1 MGGAVAGGTILGRY
15 PDQLREAVGS
25 LNIGRGRIIPTTP
38 WEAVWHGVAQW
49 LGVVPSGLSTVL
61 PNKERWLTFDRSGA
75 GRRHRRQT
83 QDGTGGDGYLFTC
96 DEMYEEC
103 PDPPADCEV
112 GVVVAPANGR
122 FGQICAGAQGSV
134 TIEHGASC
142 DLACDEG
149 FELSDQPTC
158 IEGTLSSTTAI
169 CTAQTCDLSVLQA
182 PVDGAFGAAV
192 CTEAAGTIEHGASC
206 DLTCDDG
213 FELSDQPTCIEG
225 TLSSTT
231 ASCTWVSTAYLPA
244 QCAFSLMAEQLAAF
258 HRGDTSDPIQAVC
271 RAYFLNMMSSH
282 GRPAFVLKAQ
292 CSAEMQCNLASLV
305 HASNDPTLL
314 ATAELQA
321 AATSCVAVLTALA
334 GGGVCEHLP

>member
-1 MGGAVAGGTILGRY
+1 LQHLWDNVTVITLSDFGRTLTSNGLGTDHAWGGHNVIMGGAVAGGTILGRY

-158 IEGTLSSTTAI
+158 IEGTLSSTTA
-169 CTAQTCDLSVLQA
+169 
-182 PVDGAFGAAV
+182 
-192 CTEAAGTIEHGASC
+192 
-206 DLTCDDG
+206 
-213 FELSDQPTCIEG
+213 
-225 TLSSTT
+225 
-231 ASCTWVSTAYLPA
+231 SCTWVSTAYLPA